1 MLNSPALSSR
11 CRGGGGGGGEWQL
24 TDAQFFLTYGHFISV
39 IYPYLFYC
47 VSVWASTY
55 PLNLIKHLHFNYT
68 SKTILRIMSRSAF
81 DVHTDPLFKKLE
93 ILNLESIY
101 KLETG
106 KFINTNPAHLPYT
119 VSIICFLVTR
129 QVHSYS
135 NRSSSS
141 ELFYFLFFF
150 KKVLYQFPR
159 S

>member
-1 MLNSPALSSR
+1 
-11 CRGGGGGGGEWQL
+11 
-24 TDAQFFLTYGHFISV
+24 
-39 IYPYLFYC
+39 
-47 VSVWASTY
+47 
-55 PLNLIKHLHFNYT
+55 
-68 SKTILRIMSRSAF
+68 MSRSAF
-81 DVHTDPLFKKLE
+81 DAHTDPLFKKLE

-141 ELFYFLFFF
+141 ELFYFLFVLRKFSISFQGPIFLNSCSFEIRNTTSTASFF
-150 KKVLYQFPR
+150 CKLKAFLLSYMLIFFLYLCISFSFFSHFFSFR
-159 S
+159 FFRLTA